1 MQLSLSLAGALAIAG
16 FGGLVRGATGFG
28 GAMVMTPVLSL
39 LLTPITAV
47 VGALLLETFAAFPM
61 LRDAAR
67 RAHWRTILPIC
78 AVACLTAPLGAWLLS
93 TLDPLL
99 ARRAIA
105 ATVLLF
111 ALVLLTGIRYR
122 GRQRLGTSMALGA
135 TSGVLVGATSVGAPP
150 VILYL
155 LASSDPPD
163 VTRANLTLFVTI
175 ISLSALLALY
185 WRGMLDGPNGLMA
198 LLLSPLYL
206 GGVWLGSKLY
216 GKLDAAAM
224 RRATLVF
231 LIVVSSTV
239 LAL

>member
-1 MQLSLSLAGALAIAG
+1 MTLSLSLLGALAIAG
-16 FGGLVRGATGFG
+16 FGGVVRGATGFG

-39 LLTPITAV
+39 LLSPVAAV
-47 VGALLLETFAAFPM
+47 ISALLLETFAAFPM

-67 RAHWRTILPIC
+67 KAHWRTIAPIC

-105 ATVLLF
+105 GTVLLF
-111 ALVLLTGIRYR
+111 SLVLLTGIRYR

-175 ISLSALLALY
+175 ISLAALVALF
-185 WRGMLDGPNGLMA
+185 WRGMLDGPNA
-198 LLLSPLYL
+198 LTALALSPLYL
-206 GGVWLGSKLY
+206 GGVWLGAKLW
-216 GKLDAAAM
+216 GRLDAAAM

-231 LIVVSSTV
+231 LVAVSSVV
-239 LAL
+239 LML

>member
-28 GAMVMTPVLSL
+28 GAMVMTPVLSV

-175 ISLSALLALY
+175 ISLAALLALF

-198 LLLSPLYL
+198 LLLSPFYL

-216 GKLDAAAM
+216 GRLDATVM

-231 LIVVSSTV
+231 LIVVSSAV

>member
-1 MQLSLSLAGALAIAG
+1 MSLSLNLLGAVAICG
-16 FGGLVRGATGFG
+16 IGGVVRGATGFG
-28 GAMVMTPVLSL
+28 GAMVMTPVLSVL
-39 LLTPITAV
+39 LSPITAV
-47 VGALLLETFAAFPM
+47 ITSLMLETFVAAPM
-61 LRDAAR
+61 LPAAAR
-67 RAHWRTILPIC
+67 KAHWRTIMPLC
-78 AVACLTAPLGAWLLS
+78 VVACLTAPLGAYLLS

-105 ATVLLF
+105 GTVLVF
-111 ALVLLTGIRYR
+111 ALLLLPGIRYR
-122 GRQRLGTSMALGA
+122 GRQRLSTSMVLGA

-175 ISLSALLALY
+175 ISLAAFGALV
-185 WRGMLDGPNGLMA
+185 WRGMLDGPNGLTA

-206 GGVWLGSKLY
+206 CGVWLGSQLY
-216 GKLDAAAM
+216 GKLDAAFM
-224 RRATLVF
+224 RRWTLIF
-231 LIVVSSTV
+231 LVVASSVV